1 MCRGYVKIA
10 HFYYNNYGQD
20 YSESRVSNK
29 QRKVS
34 TEKVIVNLSL
44 LGNDIT
50 YNVDA
55 GQYCGNYA
63 TLHDVY
69 TTLSTTINYDEI
81 IIDILEFYLE
91 NTLKW

>member
-34 TEKVIVNLSL
+34 TEKVIVNWSL

-50 YNVDA
+50 YNLDA
-55 GQYCGNYA
+55 GQYCGNNS
-63 TLHDVY
+63 TLGDVC
-69 TTLSTTINYDEI
+69 TLSTTINYDDK
-81 IIDILEFYLE
+81 IIDTLEF
-91 NTLKW
+91 